1 MVLFEGQMYCAMNV
15 SPAFVEGKLEGCLQV
30 LKGLIYG

>member
-1 MVLFEGQMYCAMNV
+1 MVFFEGQMYCAMNE